1 MPSIESQ
8 ALGRLYESKASRMKA
23 NPNLD
28 RATILSLYEEEQSCA
43 AEAPGVTYEDVNV
56 RGRPG
61 IWAAPVSLLSQSNE
75 NQQSVIIYIHGGGFS
90 LGSPNSHRKL
100 AAHLGRAANANVLI
114 LDYRLAPE
122 HPFPAALDDLLA
134 AYEWLLQERGFPAHK
149 IVTAGDSAGGNLA
162 TALVLRIKQEEAGRL
177 PLPAAIAAFSP
188 WYNLLNNFDSM
199 ARNDKFDKLVHQPQL
214 DQLAAAYVAGTGAS
228 LRDPLVNP
236 IYADLK
242 GLPPVYI
249 AVGTHETLQD
259 DSERFAEL
267 ARKAGVEVELELAEE
282 QQHVHVFMAGRAA
295 EADITIQNVGRW
307 LQQKLSSI

>member
-8 ALGRLYESKASRMKA
+8 ALGRLYESKARRMKA

-28 RATILSLYEEEQSCA
+28 RATILPLSEEEQSCA

-61 IWAAPVSLLSQSNE
+61 IWSSPVGLPLQSNA
-75 NQQSVIIYIHGGGFS
+75 NQQSVILYIHGGGFS

-100 AAHLGRAANANVLI
+100 AAHLGRAANT
-114 LDYRLAPE
+114 
-122 HPFPAALDDLLA
+122 
-134 AYEWLLQERGFPAHK
+134 ERGFPASQ
-149 IVTAGDSAGGNLA
+149 IVTAGDSAGGHLA
-162 TALVLRIKQEEAGRL
+162 TALALRIIKEQNKETRR
-177 PLPAAIAAFSP
+177 PLPF
-188 WYNLLNNFDSM
+188 NLENSFASM
-199 ARNDKFDKLVHQPQL
+199 ARNDGFDKLVHRPQL
-214 DQLAAAYVAGTGAS
+214 DQLAAAYVAGMGAS

-236 IYADLK
+236 IYADLE

-267 ARKAGVEVELELAEE
+267 ARKAGVEVELEKADE

-295 EADITIQNVGRW
+295 EADFTIQNVARW
-307 LQQKLSSI
+307 LQQKFSSI